1 MFARKVALRLR
12 ANSLKQFTSLMEC
25 EILPWLRKQDGF
37 LDLITLAAPDGGEV
51 ATISFWDRQG
61 DAQAYNSS
69 GYPEALKILEKLL
82 DGAPY
87 LKTFEVAGSTCP
99 IGLPPDS
106 HMCPSCGQTMGIVPV
121 GEAGE
126 VARSPTPRG

>member
-1 MFARKVALRLR
+1 MFVRKVALRLR
-12 ANSLKQFTSLMEC
+12 ANSLKQFMSLMEC
-25 EILPWLRKQDGF
+25 EILPWLRKQEGF
-37 LDLITLAAPDGGEV
+37 LDLITLAAPDGSEV

-82 DGAPY
+82 DGVPY
-87 LKTFEVAGSTCP
+87 LKTFEVVGSTCP

-106 HMCPSCGQTMGIVPV
+106 RMCRSCGQTMGIVPV